1 MKINCFA
8 FKLRKG
14 ENGARSDDR
23 VVDKGKQFIQDI
35 LIDWF

>member
-14 ENGARSDDR
+14 ENGARLDDR
-23 VVDKGKQFIQDI
+23 VVDKDKQFIQDI
-35 LIDWF
+35 LID

>member
-1 MKINCFA
+1 
-8 FKLRKG
+8 LRKG